1 MPQSG
6 LTATLRHGTLRRR
19 GTPGL
24 PPQAARVVPFPVT
37 RVTRRLSRVRTICWT
52 FVGERGRTAHNAGR
66 GRRPRSE
73 EHTSELQSLTNLVCR
88 LLLEKKKENGRRQR
102 PEMSAVIERK
112 STRP

>member
-1 MPQSG
+1 MPPSG

-66 GRRPRSE
+66 GRRPLA
-73 EHTSELQSLTNLVCR
+73 TVCPVDR
-88 LLLEKKKENGRRQR
+88 TGAAAAQR
-102 PEMSAVIERK
+102 PACSRRLTAATVRDGRYVDWAY
-112 STRP
+112 STVRRT